1 MYAEFYS
8 LTNEPFNITPDPAFL
23 YLSKKHAGTLEHL
36 LYDMGRKKGLIVLTG
51 EIGTG
56 KTTLLNTI
64 VQRFDEKTH
73 TAFLIHSQISPLD
86 FYKYVFYEF
95 GLNIDVSGKTAGDLL
110 IALKDFLIMCANNG
124 ENCVLIVDEAQNLS
138 PDVLEEIRL
147 LLNFETYD
155 KKLIQ
160 IILVGHTQLHEK
172 LNLLESAKLRQ
183 RVSVIYNLLPL
194 DDTETTE
201 YIASRLSVA
210 GAIQPIFT
218 DDAIAE
224 IYRCSRGLPRLI
236 NIVGDAALFSGFG
249 RKQRTIGRDV
259 ILTVEQILSLQET
272 DASTERSIAPVGTPG
287 RDVRGQETALT
298 TPPQTRSTRRG
309 FWGSLLGGI
318 AAGIVLSL
326 VTWSGF
332 VQQPE
337 RLTQGIAQFG
347 RQTLAA
353 MPFSTQ
359 RTARLLA
366 DAERL
371 NRQTVTVPT
380 APLTESRIESGT
392 GLQTISRLGPTIAE
406 NIQAPGQN
414 VRLPGTLSVRP
425 TSAPSAT
432 VRPQVLR
439 PAPRVIVVQ
448 AGDTLGEIMLQT
460 YKRLDYQW
468 LTMVQAANP
477 GMTNPAHIEVGQRIV
492 LPPLW

>member
-1 MYAEFYS
+1 MYTEFYS

-51 EIGTG
+51 DIGTG

-73 TAFLIHSQISPLD
+73 TAFLIYSQISPLD

-110 IALKDFLIMCANNG
+110 IALKDFLIVCANNG

-236 NIVGDAALFSGFG
+236 NIVGDAALFNGFG

-272 DASTERSIAPVGTPG
+272 DASTERSIAPAQE
-287 RDVRGQETALT
+287 QETAVPVVL
-298 TPPQTRSTRRG
+298 PAAARRQITRRG

-347 RQTLAA
+347 RQTLAVI
-353 MPFSTQ
+353 PFSRQ
-359 RTARLLA
+359 RTARPLA

-371 NRQTVTVPT
+371 NQWMVTVPT
-380 APLTESRIESGT
+380 APLTESRTESGT
-392 GLQTISRLGPTIAE
+392 DLQTTSRLGPT
-406 NIQAPGQN
+406 
-414 VRLPGTLSVRP
+414 SVRP

-432 VRPQVLR
+432 VRPQAPL

-448 AGDTLGEIMLQT
+448 AGDTLGEIIQQT
-460 YKRLDYQW
+460 YKRLDSQW

-477 GMTNPAHIEVGQRIV
+477 GMTNPSHIEVGQRIV